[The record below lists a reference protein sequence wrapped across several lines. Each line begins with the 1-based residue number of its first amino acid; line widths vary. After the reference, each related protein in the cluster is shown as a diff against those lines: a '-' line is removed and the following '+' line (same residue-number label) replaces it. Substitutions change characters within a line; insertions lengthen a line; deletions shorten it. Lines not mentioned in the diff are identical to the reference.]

1 MELQIQD
8 FKCIHIA
15 VFKRSLHC
23 RAFYDSLIW
32 FALWK
37 VQFIIAYINL
47 VAEESEISKY
57 RQNGSAL
64 QENIFPL
71 VLFWRCRVC
80 THKMTSG
87 NGAKMQ
93 CLWDKGHPSSATS
106 NFMLS
111 SSPPEWPTVLSRDLT
126 FLQLEGLLL
135 LLIAYVMT
143 NYWALTVKFKPEAST
158 LLKQYEKT
166 ADLWS
171 LCRSVCERRKEW
183 NADAKCVY
191 VSCTSIVKVSQQGWG
206 F

>member
-1 MELQIQD
+1 MPVLPLMSPKSRKRWNCRFHQCNSWRWNCR
-8 FKCIHIA
+8 FRTLKCIHIA

-93 CLWDKGHPSSATS
+93 CLWEIGDTNLIFKISFPKVWKSAHLKMWRQILAMS
-106 NFMLS
+106 DWEHVHFH
-111 SSPPEWPTVLSRDLT
+111 SPKQAQPTHL
-126 FLQLEGLLL
+126 
-135 LLIAYVMT
+135 A
-143 NYWALTVKFKPEAST
+143 
-158 LLKQYEKT
+158 
-166 ADLWS
+166 
-171 LCRSVCERRKEW
+171 
-183 NADAKCVY
+183 
-191 VSCTSIVKVSQQGWG
+191 
-206 F
+206 